1 MSVLP
6 VDYPRARPRNRI
18 DHASVVL
25 LRIVMAAGWHPEQAG
40 RDLLRR
46 LGDDR
51 LVLELL
57 RGRVARAMLRRS
69 TQTDVRASSTIRH
82 AISMLD
88 EREVPRIPTQ
98 RTGAADA

>member
-25 LRIVMAAGWHPEQAG
+25 LRTVMAADWHPEVAA
-40 RDLLRR
+40 RELLRR
-46 LGDDR
+46 LGHDR

-69 TQTDVRASSTIRH
+69 TQTDVRASTTIRH
-82 AISMLD
+82 AMNLLD
-88 EREVPRIPTQ
+88 ERVEPAVPAQ
-98 RTGAADA
+98 RKGAADA